1 MANEWDEYAADWES
15 DATTS
20 QFSDLVLNE
29 LLKITSLEQK
39 LVLDLGCGTGL
50 LSQRMSSTA
59 KSIVAIDPSE
69 AMIEELDKKLLNN
82 VEPVVDELTRGLVAQ
97 HPAFRRQFDCVVASS
112 VCGFLKDFT
121 ETASIIHNILDE
133 QGLFIH
139 WDWLVEDDNSDYG
152 LTIEKATKA
161 LRDAGFASISYS
173 VPFELT
179 TAEGK
184 SASVLMGIGQK

>member
-1 MANEWDEYAADWES
+1 
-15 DATTS
+15 
-20 QFSDLVLNE
+20 
-29 LLKITSLEQK
+29 
-39 LVLDLGCGTGL
+39 
-50 LSQRMSSTA
+50 
-59 KSIVAIDPSE
+59 
-69 AMIEELDKKLLNN
+69 
-82 VEPVVDELTRGLVAQ
+82 
-97 HPAFRRQFDCVVASS
+97 VASS

-139 WDWLVEDDNSDYG
+139 WDWLVEDENSDYG

-184 SASVLMGIGQK
+184 SAPVLMGIGQK